1 MTAADFFLLT
11 TLLATVATV
20 VALIYAH
27 QEHEQAVEA
36 RQWAERIA
44 ADRLSADLRAC
55 YAAERIAADMRRRE
69 TAANMEAAV
78 AAHNLNAQKPGI
90 HAIPGSILSL
100 PRHTVTPSQF
110 SRN

>member
-11 TLLATVATV
+11 TLLTAVATV

-27 QEHEQAVEA
+27 QEHEQALEQSD
-36 RQWAERIA
+36 R
-44 ADRLSADLRAC
+44 ADRLSADLRAKNAVQARQRK
-55 YAAERIAADMRRRE
+55 AAPTFTVGAAC
-69 TAANMEAAV
+69 
-78 AAHNLNAQKPGI
+78 NLNTQLQKPGT

>member
-11 TLLATVATV
+11 TMLATVATV

-27 QEHEQAVEA
+27 QEHEQAVEQSD
-36 RQWAERIA
+36 R
-44 ADRLSADLRAC
+44 ADRLSADLRAR

-78 AAHNLNAQKPGI
+78 AAHNFNAQKPGI
-90 HAIPGSILSL
+90 HATPGSILLL